1 MTNRQAMQDK
11 PTGVELLIDRLKEYA
26 ETRLQLF
33 KLIAINKASGFASNL
48 ISMIIM
54 LMIFFTFIFCLSI
67 GLALLIGGLLGS
79 NVWGFFIVA
88 GFYLVIGFIVFTAR
102 NKILKTPVTN
112 KLLSQ
117 LIDQ

>member
-1 MTNRQAMQDK
+1 MDNK
-11 PTGVELLIDRLKEYA
+11 PTGIEMLIDDVKSYA
-26 ETRLQLF
+26 ETRLQLI

-48 ISMIIM
+48 ISMIIL

-67 GLALLIGGLLGS
+67 SLALWIGSLLDS
-79 NVWGFFIVA
+79 NILGFLIVA
-88 GFYLVIGFIVFTAR
+88 GIYLIIGFIVFTMR
-102 NKILKTPVTN
+102 NTLLKTPVEN